1 MYWPC
6 LRAGHSDRRPA
17 RRHGHYMAIAF
28 TKVEAIGNHFVLID
42 ARDLPEMDWSALALE
57 MCAHHFGVGSDGLLV
72 MSRSESADFRFRMWN
87 PDGTEDVCGNGMRC
101 GAVFVFERGLVG
113 KRSISFEAMSGIVS
127 AEVVVNEED
136 ACCASVNMGTP
147 STRADDIPVAVPAE
161 DGLSVQVNVDGG
173 MYTANCVLVGTPH
186 AVIFA
191 DVSDFWET
199 IPPVSA
205 EIEKHP
211 LFPERINVTWC
222 HVESPESLL
231 IRTWERGV
239 GPTLGC
245 GSGACAALVA
255 ANLHGLAGTSAS
267 VRSPGGV
274 LRVEWPEHRDITA
287 SGPARIVFEGEWP
300 D

>member
-1 MYWPC
+1 M
-6 LRAGHSDRRPA
+6 H
-17 RRHGHYMAIAF
+17 F

-42 ARDLPEMDWSALALE
+42 ARDLPEMDWLALATQ
-57 MCAHHFGVGSDGLLV
+57 MCARGFGVGSDGLLV
-72 MSRSESADFRFRMWN
+72 ISGSESADFRFRMWN

-101 GAVFVFERGLVG
+101 GAVFLVEKGLVE
-113 KRSISFEAMSGIVS
+113 KSSISFEAKSGIVHVDVS
-127 AEVVVNEED
+127 IDEEGIRY
-136 ACCASVNMGTP
+136 ARVNMGVP
-147 STRADDIPVAVPAE
+147 STRAGDIPIALPVD
-161 DGLSVQVNVDGG
+161 DGLNVPLSAEGQ
-173 MYTANCVLVGTPH
+173 MYVANCVLVGTPH

-191 DVSDFWET
+191 DVSHFWER

-205 EIEKHP
+205 EIERHP

-222 HVESPESLL
+222 HVESPDSLV

-274 LRVEWPEHRDITA
+274 LQVEWPGRGDVFV
-287 SGPARIVFEGEWP
+287 SGPARIVFEGEWKQAVA
-300 D
+300 